1 MMTTKTKYFIYSI
14 LLFTILYVGIWFVLK
29 YFFTNM
35 SLSTSGI
42 AIVLAMLFSPRMSEI
57 ETQTG
62 NKMQFKW
69 IFSKKVVIL

>member
-1 MMTTKTKYFIYSI
+1 MDKKSKYFLFRI
-14 LLFTILYVGIWFVLK
+14 LIFAILYVGIWFTLK

-42 AIVLAMLFSPRMSEI
+42 AAVLAMLFSPRMSEI

-62 NKMQFKW
+62 NKLQFKW